1 MLVVRPA
8 GPKDYEHLME
18 LAVLSGPGFTSLPE
32 HEPTLRERLECS
44 QASFAGAKPDQDC
57 WFTLM
62 LEDIATGEVVGV
74 GGVKA
79 AVGIK
84 RPFFSFREITFAQSS
99 PTLDMRFDHRALVL
113 VNECAGWSEVGSL
126 FLKPERRKGGAGQL
140 LALSRYLL
148 IATAPGRFNE
158 NVLAELRGVF
168 DAEGNSPFWECVTSK
183 FFRMPFDQ
191 ADEMSASTNGQFI
204 LDLAPRHPIYVDL
217 LPERAKAVVGQVHK
231 DGEAAMAL
239 LAREGFR
246 KTGLVDIFDAGP
258 TVSCPRDEIRTVKY
272 AQRLGVR
279 IGEAA
284 GAPALVAV
292 DDLGRF
298 RAVRADVAVEGDE
311 AVIPALAAEALGVKA
326 GDAVRVRTAV

>member
-8 GPKDYEHLME
+8 GPADYDHLME

-32 HEPTLRERLECS
+32 HEPTLRERLNCS
-44 QASFAGAKPDQDC
+44 QLSFGGGQPDQDC

-62 LEDIATGEVVGV
+62 LEDTATGEVIGV
-74 GGVKA
+74 AGVKA
-79 AVGIK
+79 AVGLK

-126 FLKPERRKGGAGQL
+126 FLKPERRKGGAGLL

-148 IATAPGRFNE
+148 IASAPGRFNE

-168 DAEGNSPFWECVTSK
+168 DDEGNSPFWECVTSK
-183 FFRMPFDQ
+183 FFHMPFDE

-217 LPERAKAVVGQVHK
+217 LPGRAKAVVGEVHK

-239 LAREGFR
+239 LQREGFR

-258 TVSCPRDEIRTVKY
+258 TVSCPRDEIRTVKHS
-272 AQRLGVR
+272 QRLAVR

-284 GAPALVAV
+284 GAPALAAV
-292 DDLGRF
+292 DDLANF
-298 RAVRADVAVEGDE
+298 RAVRCDVAIEGAE
-311 AVIPALAAEALGVKA
+311 AVIPAQAAEALGVRA